1 MDATIKL
8 VYAYDTLCG
17 WCYGLIPALKHFTK
31 ERPHVEIE
39 VLPGGLF
46 VGEPARPY
54 ASLVAHIRSAERRL
68 EAVTGRKPSDA
79 FHRFIASDPKAYA
92 RSEVPGHALLQMNA
106 LDKSRSLEFAHLLQ
120 EAHFG
125 EGKDLNEAQTYID
138 ICDAH
143 GFPALDIRALLK
155 ASLDDEIL
163 QKGFK
168 ACRDLRPQGYPTV
181 FVVNES
187 VRGKEVLGTIGAAY
201 APEQLVMAFDE
212 LARGATN

>member
-1 MDATIKL
+1 VKKIKL
-8 VYAYDTLCG
+8 VYAHDTLCG
-17 WCYGLIPALKHFTK
+17 WCYGLIPALQHFVN
-31 ERPHVEIE
+31 ERPYVEVE

-79 FHRFIASDPKAYA
+79 FHRFIASAPKAYA
-92 RSEVPGHALLQMNA
+92 RSEVPAHALLQMNA

-125 EGKDLNEAQTYID
+125 EGKDLNEAQTYVD
-138 ICDAH
+138 VCEAH
-143 GFPALDIRALLK
+143 DFPALDIPALLN
-155 ASLDDEIL
+155 ASLNDEIL

-168 ACRDLRPQGYPTV
+168 ACRDLGARGYPNL
-181 FVVNES
+181 FVTSEGS
-187 VRGKEVLGTIGAAY
+187 GGKEVLGIIGAAY
-201 APEQLVMAFDE
+201 VPEQLVMAFNE
-212 LARGATN
+212 LASRKN